1 MTRENG
7 SEKNLPRDEFGN
19 HSGNDSGNPIWR
31 DGAMSELHIP
41 QPHFSETHRPFQA
54 LCDHV
59 ASMARSPEAARLA
72 ARIAPSQGTP
82 RDSPD
87 LLELLA
93 RRDADGRPAIRVVER
108 LAKEAPKNPLAAL
121 GLLSMLRGDLEV
133 VSDRLIRSGR
143 VSTLDA
149 ASDALG
155 AAWEVVTRRPA
166 PGRWERGDA
175 IWNQA
180 RRVSRARR
188 RDSLRIEPLPEDYVT
203 ASNDMAVDDM
213 ASNDMVI
220 DDWTQADSGWPGR
233 PPALL
238 AAAVAAGVLT
248 PREVVLIART
258 RIEGRTLR
266 QVAKSLGRPYE
277 AAKKERQRAEAALRT
292 FVWRYD
298 SDGSS

>member
-149 ASDALG
+149 
-155 AAWEVVTRRPA
+155 E
-166 PGRWERGDA
+166 
-175 IWNQA
+175 
-180 RRVSRARR
+180 